1 MKINPFHLFFRG
13 AFFLSLSFFLT
24 SCVEENTKA
33 IDQGFDR
40 TALLEHYADNIII
53 PNIEDLQQELV
64 ALEAAAFAYTDDK
77 SSANYEDLQAQWK
90 KTMIA
95 YQYVSAF
102 NFGPG
107 QTSSG
112 TISQRL
118 GAFPVDTEALENYVS
133 AGDSSLDNPNHNT
146 RGLLAVEYLIFDKEK
161 IYANIF
167 NSFDYTPEGYYR
179 RDYLNA
185 VCSDMRQFAD
195 ELLSEWLNY
204 RDEFVSNNGT
214 QAGNSVSVLFNHIID
229 NYERLKYD
237 KIGTPLGNQPG
248 QTQAEPE
255 STEAYYSGTSVEM
268 IKENF
273 SFIMD
278 LYFGSKKGGNYLDTG
293 FDDYVLALP
302 GGDQVN
308 YDTENQIM
316 STSTAISKLYN
327 FDHLSDL
334 VTDNP
339 QDVQKIY
346 VEMQA
351 LTPFLKDDVPSLLG
365 I

>member
-1 MKINPFHLFFRG
+1 MSVSTFI
-13 AFFLSLSFFLT
+13 T
-24 SCVEENTKA
+24 SCVVEDTNA
-33 IDQGFDR
+33 NGQGFDR
-40 TALLEHYADNIII
+40 RALLEHYADNIII
-53 PNIEDLQQELV
+53 ANIEDLQQELI
-64 ALEAAAFAYTDDK
+64 ALEAAAVAYTDDK
-77 SSANYEDLQAQWK
+77 SKANYEDLQAQWK
-90 KTMIA
+90 KAMIA

-107 QTSSG
+107 QTNSG

-133 AGDSSLDNPNHNT
+133 AGDFSLDNPNHNT

-161 IYANIF
+161 IYINIY
-167 NSFDYTPEGYYR
+167 NKFDYTTEGYHR

-185 VCSDMRQFAD
+185 VCSEMRQFAD
-195 ELLSEWLNY
+195 ELLSEWLIY
-204 RDEFVSNNGT
+204 RDEFASNNGT
-214 QAGNSVSVLFNHIID
+214 QTGNSVSVLFNNIID

-248 QTQAEPE
+248 QTQPEPE
-255 STEAYYSGTSVEM
+255 STEAYYSGTSIEM

-278 LYFGSKKGGNYLDTG
+278 LYFGRKKGGNYTGIG
-293 FDDYVLALP
+293 FDDYVLSLP
-302 GGDQVN
+302 GGDPVN

-316 STSTAISKLYN
+316 STWTAVSTLYN
-327 FDHLSDL
+327 FYHLSDL
-334 VTDNP
+334 VEDNP

-351 LTPFLKDDVPSLLG
+351 LTPVLKDNLATFLG